1 MEASSMKK
9 LLLSFVVVLAAA
21 LAGTGSA
28 ATTSKTVTVAMRD
41 PGCHWFL
48 VGGAYKKSLSVSG
61 PVSLVNFDEA
71 ALKLVGPSGVKFDG
85 VGKKL
90 ALGRGVYHI
99 TMVKQAADDNH
110 LLLTVH

>member
-1 MEASSMKK
+1 MRK
-9 LLLSFVVVLAAA
+9 LILPFAAALAAS

-28 ATTSKTVTVAMRD
+28 ATTAKTVTVAMHD

-48 VGGAYKKSLSVSG
+48 VGGTYKKSLTVSG
-61 PVSLVNFDEA
+61 PISLVNFDEA
-71 ALKLVGPSGVKFDG
+71 ALKVVGPAGLKLDP

-90 ALGRGVYHI
+90 TLGRGVYHI

-110 LLLTVH
+110 LLLTVR